1 MLDLVLFITL
11 VIFAPYIIV
20 GVLLGTVLVKLAEQ
34 FRMPILFAS
43 LSAAGLG
50 VLAWLKSTPNPDV
63 PYSTVVE
70 VFAQSHVFGV
80 PAPGICLGVSAVLFA
95 ASIKRREAA

>member
-1 MLDLVLFITL
+1 MLDIILFITL
-11 VIFAPYIIV
+11 VIFAPYFIV
-20 GVLLGTVLVKLAEQ
+20 GVVLGTVLVKIAEK
-34 FRMPILFAS
+34 FRMSVLFAS

-80 PAPGICLGVSAVLFA
+80 AMPFVCFGIAALLFA
-95 ASIKRREAA
+95 ASIKRHEAV